1 MNEPTPKQR
10 LWAALPSGGIGLWLA
25 YVVWSR
31 QPGLLVPPV
40 VGYLAAAAFGAGAVL
55 TGLIAVLM
63 IRATL
68 RRVT

>member
-1 MNEPTPKQR
+1 
-10 LWAALPSGGIGLWLA
+10 LA

-40 VGYLAAAAFGAGAVL
+40 VGYLAAAAFGAAGL
-55 TGLIAVLM
+55 TLLLQARGYTRAATAPALLIAVLM